1 MQMMCYCRIA
11 LNPWSVMDTTDHD
24 FVYGDSHLIGLDGE
38 DLGPAYSWS
47 TYSRFRL
54 LNGMFIHH
62 PRMFRSSV
70 FARTDGFN
78 VELSNAVD
86 FDFYLQLSLHARG
99 YHLQMPL
106 YLYRQHTTNTSKINR
121 QKQDNNTLVAL
132 ERVFLQWGWGA
143 DYAQTLAD
151 DARKFNKSIQ
161 KNIDDYGLKM
171 ESGLPPPWDHSPSKE
186 RLMAWELRHVVSRS
200 ATSA

>member
-1 MQMMCYCRIA
+1 MQRWIQIKQGNFLTSYSENERVTILHQSNQGISSATNAAIRSCRGEYILQLDA
-11 LNPWSVMDTTDHD
+11 DDVLLPNCVESLVAVMDITDHD

-38 DLGPAYSWS
+38 DLGSAYSWS
-47 TYSRFRL
+47 TYSRLRL

-62 PRMFRSSV
+62 PRMFRASV

-132 ERVFLQWGWGA
+132 EPVF
-143 DYAQTLAD
+143 
-151 DARKFNKSIQ
+151 FNGS
-161 KNIDDYGLKM
+161 
-171 ESGLPPPWDHSPSKE
+171 
-186 RLMAWELRHVVSRS
+186 RLCSHLSR
-200 ATSA
+200 